1 MYILI
6 PQYLIDWLINA
17 YDDVLYSINDN
28 NFFVQIDIFSLN
40 KTYFDKISTIY
51 WLLLHYLTSFK
62 KIFFVSQIT

>member
-40 KTYFDKISTIY
+40 KTYFDKISTIDY
-51 WLLLHYLTSFK
+51 FYYFCCATS
-62 KIFFVSQIT
+62 

>member
-40 KTYFDKISTIY
+40 KTYFDKISTIDY
-51 WLLLHYLTSFK
+51 SY
-62 KIFFVSQIT
+62 II